1 MNFKR
6 LRTVICA
13 VLCLAMLLTSIPMA
27 SAANNRYSNWF
38 QADYNEMQQLGLIP
52 DSFNGYDLTMD
63 ITRGEMCRLAV
74 FAFEKITKD
83 SIEPQRTDYFS
94 DTSDPMILKAYENG
108 IVGGYPDGTYRPNQ
122 KLTRQEFFK
131 IIENFCNA
139 AAFRPSA
146 FGTDLSGFYD
156 AGKIADWAIDA
167 AKICYRCG
175 YVYGSTT
182 NQGESLNPTGFTS
195 RQEAMT
201 MFLRCYKGLNEYYYG
216 LVHSA
221 TVVDDSS
228 SNVTVRD
235 YRDTLYVSASV
246 LNVRSSWS
254 SDSMQV
260 GTLRYGAE
268 VEVTGK
274 CSNGWI
280 QIDFNGDVAYVSG
293 SYLSGSSS
301 DNDEDAIVV
310 GNGSGAEIAN
320 YVMQFVGYSYVYGG
334 ASPSAG
340 FDCSGLMYYCL
351 SQFGYSM
358 NRVADDQM
366 DQGYAVDYDD
376 LQVGDLVFFGYGS
389 YSDHVGMYIG
399 GGNFVHASTP
409 SSGVRVDSL
418 QQTYYANKY
427 IGARRIIG

>member
-1 MNFKR
+1 MKRCKR
-6 LRTVICA
+6 LF
-13 VLCLAMLLTSIPMA
+13 CLLLGIVMMLMCISPA
-27 SAANNRYSNWF
+27 SAANHNYSSWF
-38 QADYNEMQQLGLIP
+38 QGDYQEMLQLGLMP
-52 DSFNGYDLTMD
+52 DFFNGYDLTRD

-74 FAFEKITKD
+74 YAFEKITKD

-94 DTSDPMILKAYENG
+94 DTSDPTILKAYEHG
-108 IVGGYPDGTYRPNQ
+108 IVGGYPDGTFRPDQ

-146 FGTDLSGFYD
+146 SGTNLSGFYD
-156 AGKIADWAIDA
+156 SGKISDWALDA
-167 AKICYRCG
+167 AKICYKCG
-175 YVYGSTT
+175 YVFGSTT
-182 NQGESLNPTGFTS
+182 AYGESLNPLGYTS

-221 TVVDDSS
+221 TVVEDYDGE
-228 SNVTVRD
+228 VTVTAYSATR
-235 YRDTLYVSASV
+235 YVNASV
-246 LNVRSSWS
+246 LNVRDSWS
-254 SDSMQV
+254 SNAVQV
-260 GTLRYGAE
+260 GTLKYGQK

-280 QIDFNGDVAYVSG
+280 QILYNGHLAYVSG
-293 SYLSGSSS
+293 KYISVDLSS
-301 DNDEDAIVV
+301 DAEEVV
-310 GNGSGAEIAN
+310 MGNGTGAEIAN
-320 YVMQFVGYSYVYGG
+320 FVMEFVGYPYVYGG
-334 ASPSAG
+334 ASPSSG

-358 NRVADDQM
+358 SRVADDQM
-366 DQGYAVDYDD
+366 DQGFAVSYDE
-376 LQVGDLVFFGYGS
+376 LAVGDLVFFGYGS

-427 IGARRIIG
+427 LGARRIIG